1 MKPPVFAFLVVFLSV
16 FAVGLRA
23 AEPPSPKP
31 MRAAKVLFLGNSIT
45 RHAPKPEIGWTA
57 DWGMAASAMEKD
69 YVHLLAADLGR
80 AAGMVPQIMVSNVA
94 DFERRYDRFDLEA
107 ELKAELAFGADLVV
121 VAVGENV
128 ADPVEAGDREKFAAA
143 FSGLLG
149 VLRKHGQP
157 AIFVRSS
164 FWPHPVKDGIMKK
177 ASVDAGVTF
186 VDISGWAGAG
196 PLTAG
201 SERKIEHAGV
211 AGHPGDK
218 GMKAIAEALFAA
230 IQKAPATR

>member
-1 MKPPVFAFLVVFLSV
+1 MFYSFFKWLLAASLCLC
-16 FAVGLRA
+16 A
-23 AEPPSPKP
+23 AEGTASQPGPGRLPVG
-31 MRAAKVLFLGNSIT
+31 KVLFLGNSIT

-80 AAGMVPQIMVSNVA
+80 AAGMAPQIMVRNVA
-94 DFERRYDRFDLEA
+94 DFERQYDRFDPEV

-128 ADPVEAGDREKFAAA
+128 ADPVEAGDRAKFAAA

-164 FWPHPVKDGIMKK
+164 FWPHPVKDGIMRK
-177 ASVDAGVTF
+177 ASADAGVTF
-186 VDISGWAGAG
+186 VDISGWAGAVS
-196 PLTAG
+196 LTAG

>member
-1 MKPPVFAFLVVFLSV
+1 MVYSFLKLLLAAPLCLFSAEGPLPRP
-16 FAVGLRA
+16 GLDGL
-23 AEPPSPKP
+23 P
-31 MRAAKVLFLGNSIT
+31 AAKVLFLGNSIT

-57 DWGMAASAMEKD
+57 DWGMAASAVEKD
-69 YVHLLAADLGR
+69 YVHLLAADLGK
-80 AAGMVPQIMVSNVA
+80 ATGKAPQIMVSNVA
-94 DFERRYDRFDLEA
+94 DFERRYDRFDPEV

-128 ADPVEAGDREKFAAA
+128 ADPVEAGDRAKFASA

-164 FWPHPVKDGIMKK
+164 FWPHPVKDGIMRE
-177 ASVDAGVTF
+177 ASTAAGVTF
-186 VDISGWAGAG
+186 VDISGWAGEAS
-196 PLTAG
+196 LTAG

-218 GMKAIAEALFAA
+218 GMKAIADALFAA
-230 IQKAPATR
+230 IQKAPPTR